1 MGWLGVKVQGEER
14 GRKMMMMMMDLAQVL
29 FVLEQR
35 LERVKGIK

>member
-1 MGWLGVKVQGEER
+1 MKVQGEER
-14 GRKMMMMMMDLAQVL
+14 GRKMMMMMDLAQVL